1 MPDDLARSEEDP
13 LVLPEVNAMR
23 SDLTQLIAMLEGQPE
38 DDDFMPVE
46 AALAPDLTDDLGLQQ
61 WLEDDEWEDEETVTG
76 EGEDG
81 DGTLGESNLE
91 DLD

>member
-13 LVLPEVNAMR
+13 LVLPEVNTMR

-46 AALAPDLTDDLGLQQ
+46 AALAPDLADDLGLQQ
-61 WLEDDEWEDEETVTG
+61 WLEDDEWEDEETVAG
-76 EGEDG
+76 EGENE
-81 DGTLGESNLE
+81 DGTLGESNLD